1 MNVRA
6 QRFQQQEWL
15 LLLAVL
21 VIGCLIR
28 LLGVTQP
35 FVDRWS
41 WRQADVAMIAENFYR
56 HGFNILYPQINWAGP
71 APGTSEPS
79 SP

>member
-35 FVDRWS
+35 FVDHWVGARPMS
-41 WRQADVAMIAENFYR
+41 R
-56 HGFNILYPQINWAGP
+56 
-71 APGTSEPS
+71 
-79 SP
+79 